1 MPKTVTTPVEPLRTW
16 QADQSWNAERVVRHT
31 ASGIV
36 LRAKIRRN
44 AYDDQ
49 SFGRVEALE
58 MPEAKWNCLLT
69 RRIQEIGCSALSYQT
84 PGSPNVDRTL
94 DAGLEKMLAAAD
106 VILSAAI
113 RKAA

>member
-1 MPKTVTTPVEPLRTW
+1 MTKTVLAPVEPLRTW
-16 QADQSWNAERVVRHT
+16 QAEQSWFAERTVRHAAT
-31 ASGIV
+31 GVV

-49 SFGRVEALE
+49 SYGRVDALE

-69 RRIQEIGCSALSYQT
+69 RQIQELSCGALSYQT
-84 PGSPNVDRTL
+84 PRSPGTDRTL
-94 DAGLEKMLAAAD
+94 DAGLDKMLAAAD

-113 RKAA
+113 REAA

>member
-1 MPKTVTTPVEPLRTW
+1 MPKTAFTPVEPLRTW
-16 QADQSWNAERVVRHT
+16 QAEQSWFAERVVRHSAT
-31 ASGIV
+31 GLV

-49 SFGRVEALE
+49 SYGRVEALE

-69 RRIQEIGCSALSYQT
+69 RRIQEVGCSALSYQT
-84 PGSPNVDRTL
+84 PGSPSVDRTL
-94 DAGLEKMLAAAD
+94 DTGLDKMLTAAD